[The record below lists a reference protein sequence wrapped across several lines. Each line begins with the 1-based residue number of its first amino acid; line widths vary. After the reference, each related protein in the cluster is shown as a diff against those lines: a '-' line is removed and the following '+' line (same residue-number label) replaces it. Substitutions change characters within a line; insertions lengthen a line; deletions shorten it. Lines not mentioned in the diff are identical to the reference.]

1 MQPDPNVPATL
12 VAHLGRLAAQRAG
25 DTALIVIDDAGEQR
39 HDYAALDAR
48 VRALAACLGRH
59 AAPGERVL
67 LLMDSGIDYVAGFFA
82 CLYAGLVAVPAFEP
96 GAMRAAQVS
105 RLRAIAADAAAS
117 LLLTTTAQAE
127 AHGDTLAAIAPHAR
141 VVLADAPPEQ
151 PPAGWQPFAATP
163 DTLAFLQYTSGSTAA
178 PKGVMVSHG
187 NVMANEAAIQ
197 AGMAVRPGDVMVSWL
212 PLYHDM
218 GLIGGLLQPLHTG
231 TPLVLMPPRLF
242 LERPVRW
249 LQAIS
254 RHRGTV
260 SGGPDFAY
268 RLCVERVRDAQLEG
282 LDLSS
287 WALAFSGAE
296 PVRAD
301 TLRAFARRFAGAG
314 LRAGALYP
322 CYGLAEATL
331 FVTGGERGQGMA
343 STRFDTAALARG
355 QGVPAGDAAQ
365 AVTELV
371 ACGHTRA
378 GHALRIADAGGRALP
393 DGAVGEIQV
402 RGASVT
408 RGYWRN
414 PQATAESFLAARDG
428 DDDSDS
434 DGSDNEGG
442 AWLRTGDLGLRHGG
456 QLYIAGRR
464 KDLIIVRGQNLYPQ
478 DIERAVEARV
488 ASARPG
494 RVAAFAVATDH
505 GEGIGVAVEISRPEQ
520 RRVGHGALVQALAEA
535 VGDACGEPLAVA
547 LLLNP
552 GGLPKT
558 SSGKLQR
565 AACRQGWLDDA
576 LDACAVWAHGAFTRG
591 GVPAGAGDA
600 TPAEPPRGA
609 TELALAALW
618 RELLGQPPA
627 GRHAHFFASGG
638 NSLAAARLVARL
650 RERHGAAVPL
660 RLLFDHPTLA
670 ACAAALD
677 RLGNDTD
684 NADNADS
691 GENRDDLRDAIR
703 PAPRLPAMPLA
714 PAQHRLW
721 LVDRLGG
728 AEARWTYNMAGG
740 LRLTGALDTD
750 AVRASLNALVT
761 RHEILRTAYPTDA
774 QGEPYA
780 SIAPALAL
788 DVPLSDLA
796 ALGPAQRE
804 LALRE
809 LAEAQARQPFDLAQ
823 APPLRARLVRMAADD
838 HALLL
843 TLHHIA
849 GDGWSVGV
857 LLDEFAAGYNAA
869 RAGHPAA
876 LPPLPIQYAD
886 YAVHQ
891 QAAARQAQLHADAGY
906 WRDALQDAPQA
917 PTLPTTY
924 PRPPVASTAGAACHA
939 TLPAA
944 LLAQADTLAHAHGAT
959 RYMVLLAAFHLLL
972 HRLGG
977 AEEQLVGIDVAG
989 RPRRELEG
997 LIGFFVNVLPLRARC
1012 AADLRFTDLLAQV
1025 RARTLAAFDH
1035 QALPFER
1042 IVEAASQGAARRA
1055 RGWHPLVQVL
1065 FVLHNTPAG
1074 TLAMDGVAASRLP
1087 APAHA
1092 AKFDLAVFL
1101 EPHAGGLR
1109 AEWVYATALF
1119 SAAAAAALADAYAA
1133 VLAQAVADP
1142 DRLLPAFA
1150 LPAAPALPGAAGHA
1164 IRSIEANDITDTAMT
1179 PSPSNSPSPS
1189 SSNSNSNS
1197 SKLDKLRQ
1205 LTRRAP
1211 AASPAAAA
1219 RPLVSTAFLAPGKTF
1234 PIVIEPSAG
1243 DIDAVGWA
1251 RAQRDYIESTLCRHG
1266 GILLRGFG
1274 LRTPQEFEAFAEAI
1288 EPGLYGAYGDL
1299 PKKEGGR
1306 NTYRSTPYPEREM
1319 ILYHNESAH
1328 LSRWPRKQWFFCE
1341 LPAQVGGATPIVDCR
1356 EMYRRLP
1363 RALAEQFERKQLRYV
1378 RTFNDKLDVSWRDFF
1393 KTAERAEVEARLR
1406 ASGTDFRW
1414 LDADTLQTRELC
1426 PAVIAHPVTG
1436 ERSFFNQVQ
1445 LHHTACLDP
1454 EVRRDLLEIVGAE
1467 RMPRQVTF
1475 GDGSPIGDDTMALLG
1490 ELYEACAVRFDWRQ
1504 GDVVMLDN
1512 MLAAHARDPYQGPR
1526 KIVVAMGE
1534 MFERRALRPLAD
1546 SAAADAATAGTE
1558 G

>member
-25 DTALIVIDDAGEQR
+25 DTALITLDDAGEQR
-39 HDYAALDAR
+39 HGYAALDAR
-48 VRALAACLGRH
+48 ARALAACLGGH

-105 RLRAIAADAAAS
+105 RLRAIAADAAAGV
-117 LLLTTTAQAE
+117 LLTTTAQAE
-127 AHGDTLAAIAPHAR
+127 AHGDTLAAIAPRAR
-141 VVLADAPPEQ
+141 VVLADAPLAP

-187 NVMANEAAIQ
+187 NVMANETAIQ
-197 AGMAVRPGDVMVSWL
+197 AGMAVAPGDVMVSWL

-218 GLIGGLLQPLHTG
+218 GLIGGLLQPIHTG
-231 TPLVLMPPRLF
+231 TPVVLMPPRLF
-242 LERPVRW
+242 LERPARW

-301 TLRAFARRFAGAG
+301 TLRAFAQRFAGAG
-314 LRAGALYP
+314 FRAGALYP

-331 FVTGGERGQGMA
+331 FVTGGERGKGMA

-355 QGVPAGDAAQ
+355 QGMPASDDVPGGQDATPA
-365 AVTELV
+365 ATELV
-371 ACGHTRA
+371 ACGFARA
-378 GHALRIADAGGRALP
+378 GHAVRIADAGGRALP

-414 PQATAESFLAARDG
+414 PRATVESFAGTDDG
-428 DDDSDS
+428 A
-434 DGSDNEGG
+434 
-442 AWLRTGDLGLRHGG
+442 AWLRTGDLGLRRDG

-464 KDLIIVRGQNLYPQ
+464 KDLIIVRGQNFYPQ
-478 DIERAVEARV
+478 DIERAVETRV

-494 RVAAFAVATDH
+494 RVAAFAVAAGH
-505 GEGIGVAVEISRPEQ
+505 GEGIGLAVEISRPEQ

-552 GGLPKT
+552 GALPKT

-565 AACRQGWLDDA
+565 AACRQGWLDDR

-591 GVPAGAGDA
+591 GAPADAGDQA
-600 TPAEPPRGA
+600 QAEPPRGT

-618 RELLGQPPA
+618 QELLGHAPA

-670 ACAAALD
+670 ACAGALD
-677 RLGNDTD
+677 SIDRIDGS
-684 NADNADS
+684 ADNKA
-691 GENRDDLRDAIR
+691 GENKADLHDAIA
-703 PAPRLPAMPLA
+703 PAPRHPDMPLA

-721 LVDRLGG
+721 LVDGIGG
-728 AEARWTYNMAGG
+728 AAARWTYNMAGG
-740 LRLTGALDTD
+740 LRLTGALDAD
-750 AVRASLNALVT
+750 AVRASLNALVA
-761 RHEILRTAYPTDA
+761 RHEILRTAYRADA
-774 QGEPYA
+774 HGEPYA
-780 SIAPALAL
+780 CIAATLAL
-788 DVPLSDLA
+788 EVPLSDLA
-796 ALGPAQRE
+796 TLGPAQRE

-809 LAEAQARQPFDLAQ
+809 LAEAQAREPFDLAH
-823 APPLRARLVRMAADD
+823 APPLRARLARLAADD

-869 RAGHPAA
+869 RAGTAAA

-891 QAAARQAQLHADAGY
+891 QAPARQARLRADADY
-906 WRDALQDAPQA
+906 WRGALQGAPQA

-944 LLAQADTLAHAHGAT
+944 LLAQADALAHAHGAT

-972 HRLGG
+972 HRAGG

-1025 RARTLAAFDH
+1025 RARALAAFDH

-1042 IVEAASQGAARRA
+1042 IVEAAGQGAARRE

-1074 TLAMDGVAASRLP
+1074 TLAMDGVSASRLP

-1119 SAAAAAALADAYAA
+1119 SPAAAAALAEAYAA

-1142 DRLLPAFA
+1142 DRPLPAF
-1150 LPAAPALPGAAGHA
+1150 ALPGAAGHA
-1164 IRSIEANDITDTAMT
+1164 TRSIEANDIIHTAMT
-1179 PSPSNSPSPS
+1179 PSPSP
-1189 SSNSNSNS
+1189 S
-1197 SKLDKLRQ
+1197 SKLDKLKQ

-1211 AASPAAAA
+1211 AAPSVSSASPAVATTA
-1219 RPLVSTAFLAPGKTF
+1219 RPLVATSFLAPGKTF
-1234 PIVIEPSAG
+1234 PIVIEPGTS

-1341 LPAQVGGATPIVDCR
+1341 LPAPVGGATPIVDCR

-1363 RALAEQFERKQLRYV
+1363 RALAEQFERRQLRYV

-1475 GDGSPIGDDTMALLG
+1475 GDGSPIGDDVMALLG

-1512 MLAAHARDPYQGPR
+1512 MLAAHARDPFQGPR

-1534 MFERRALRPLAD
+1534 MFERHALRPLAG
-1546 SAAADAATAGTE
+1546 SAAADAAAAATTAGTE